1 MLFFLRDQALV
12 RLLSDCQRRVI
23 NAQSRA
29 DLLEVLDRLEVF
41 PGGLEFD
48 HVQSITLLVLAF
60 ASLAAA
66 LLMDGMG
73 WMFWVFVALCFFSY
87 RVSKGISGVSTD
99 LAASIA
105 RKCMMLGNGLS
116 EFDSSADWRL
126 KRLDNEFTDY
136 RRGSERERRRILDSL
151 QGVYRGERHSLA
163 FEYHQLRYVI
173 SSCER
178 GAGGDLKTVYTNYQ
192 RYSLVV
198 DFPWVREIA
207 LRSSPLE
214 IQLSGQPF
222 KTDRED
228 FNQAFV
234 LRGNDPASC
243 EHFATPATL
252 DLLLELSRQ
261 LHGANLE
268 FSGQGRLCLSFNN
281 EDIMAHANP
290 GPLSELAVFRERIE
304 AGIEL
309 PKLYPLLGL
318 IEQLA
323 RLHDGHVAP
332 AVAPQAPESL
342 ELIKE
347 A

>member
-12 RLLSDCQRRVI
+12 RLLSDCQMRVI

-29 DLLEVLDRLEVF
+29 DLLEVLDRLEIF

-60 ASLAAA
+60 AALAAG

-73 WMFWVFVALCFFSY
+73 GMFWVFVALCFFSY
-87 RVSKGISGVSTD
+87 RVSKGASGALTD
-99 LAASIA
+99 LAASIT
-105 RKCMMLGNGLS
+105 RKCMMLGNDLS
-116 EFDSSADWRL
+116 EFDSTADWRL

-136 RRGSERERRRILDSL
+136 QRGSESERRRIVDSL

-163 FEYHQLRYVI
+163 FEYHHLRYVI
-173 SSCER
+173 SSRER
-178 GAGGDLKTVYTNYQ
+178 EASGGFRTVYTNYH

-207 LRSSPLE
+207 VRSSPLE

-222 KTDRED
+222 KTDRDD

-234 LRGNDPASC
+234 LRGMDSALC
-243 EHFATPATL
+243 ERFAMPATL
-252 DLLLELSRQ
+252 DLLMELSCQ
-261 LHGANLE
+261 LHGVNLE
-268 FSGQGRLCLSFNN
+268 FSSQGRLCLSFNN
-281 EDIMAHANP
+281 EDTMAYADP
-290 GPLSELAVFRERIE
+290 GLLSDLAVFRERIE

-318 IEQLA
+318 IERLA
-323 RLHDGHVAP
+323 QQHDGHVVP
-332 AVAPQAPESL
+332 ATVPQASESGA
-342 ELIKE
+342 LIKE
-347 A
+347 E